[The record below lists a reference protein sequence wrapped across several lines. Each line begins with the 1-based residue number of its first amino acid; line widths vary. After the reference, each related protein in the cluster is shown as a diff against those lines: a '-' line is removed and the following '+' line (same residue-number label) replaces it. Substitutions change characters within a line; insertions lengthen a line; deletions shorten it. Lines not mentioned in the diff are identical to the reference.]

1 MLRHE
6 RISVPR
12 IKKRDVYKK
21 EDGYEQCL
29 QMQVQQN
36 YLITNVNKVCGRKAT
51 SEVRMRLFYFLGTFH
66 SITYANVAFGMY
78 ELEFHKY
85 VV

>member
-12 IKKRDVYKK
+12 IKKKGCVQK

-29 QMQVQQN
+29 QTQLQQN
-36 YLITNVNKVCGRKAT
+36 YLVTNVNKVCGHKAT
-51 SEVRMRLFYFLGTFH
+51 SEVRMRLFYFLETFH
-66 SITYANVAFGMY
+66 SITYANAAFGIY
-78 ELEFHKY
+78 EIEFHKY
-85 VV
+85 GV

>member
-12 IKKRDVYKK
+12 IKKKGMCTKK

-29 QMQVQQN
+29 QTQLQQN
-36 YLITNVNKVCGRKAT
+36 YLVSNVNKVCGRKAT
-51 SEVRMRLFYFLGTFH
+51 SEVRMRLF
-66 SITYANVAFGMY
+66 
-78 ELEFHKY
+78 
-85 VV
+85 